1 MTTALQM
8 KLCCTAQLIQ
18 AICLIGVCGLAGNH
32 SKHQLPQLCCV
43 KKNYKFAFSSKTAVY
58 IRSGS
63 MTHRCDTYV

>member
-43 KKNYKFAFSSKTAVY
+43 QICNLFQNRRLYQEWGYDS
-58 IRSGS
+58 
-63 MTHRCDTYV
+63 

>member
-43 KKNYKFAFSSKTAVY
+43 KKITNLHSLPKPPF
-58 IRSGS
+58 ISG
-63 MTHRCDTYV
+63 VEV